1 MVNIFQENQ
10 FFQSSIWMYRFYFV
24 SGSYLTIVERVSDKI
39 IEINGSYPDDYEF
52 ENNTFFTETIVQTDL
67 GMLSRKRFMGYI

>member
-1 MVNIFQENQ
+1 
-10 FFQSSIWMYRFYFV
+10 
-24 SGSYLTIVERVSDKI
+24 VERVSDKI

-67 GMLSRKRFMGYI
+67 GMLSRERFMGYI